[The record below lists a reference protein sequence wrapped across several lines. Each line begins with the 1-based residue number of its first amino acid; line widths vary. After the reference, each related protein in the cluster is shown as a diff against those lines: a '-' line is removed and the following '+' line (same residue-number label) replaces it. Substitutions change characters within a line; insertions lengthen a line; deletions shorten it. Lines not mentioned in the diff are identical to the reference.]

1 MGLVSELRRRNVFR
15 MAVLYVVAAWLIMQ
29 VAGVLM
35 DLGALPVAAGPWV
48 LVVLVIGLPM
58 ALGFSWLF
66 EITPEGLAL
75 EKDVP
80 EGASI
85 THITGRRMDFI
96 VIAVLSAGLI
106 LFAYDK
112 WWPRDPL
119 ELSIAVLPFDNMSGE
134 PEQEYFSD
142 GISEELL
149 NVLSRLPGLRVVAR
163 TSSFQ
168 FKGENRDVIEI
179 GQKLNTAFVLE
190 GSVRKADGQVRITA
204 QLIDASN
211 GFHLWSDTYD
221 RELENIFAVQDE
233 ISAAIVGALKE
244 QLGLQLSAAPRVV
257 AASSNEA
264 HEAYLRGRFL
274 VVQRT
279 RTGFEGAVREFEKA
293 IALDPDYAAAHAEL
307 AIAILLR
314 SGYGNMFTTEA
325 ISMATSHASRA
336 MVLDPGLA
344 EAHAATGFLALQQW
358 QSEEAL
364 THFEQAIRIN
374 PNYAIVYNWIS
385 ITLTQGH
392 GRYGEGVAALEKAV
406 QLDPLS
412 RAIHSTYV
420 GWLINLN
427 RLAEAEKE
435 LDKLA
440 SIHPANHAERRGR
453 LTSLGGKWANA
464 AFAILDALRLEPD
477 RVGYRGGLAM
487 SLATLDLSKEALA
500 IGRLPLPPHAMYWL
514 GEHED
519 AVLAARAALA
529 EYPISLRYRRNL
541 GLALAGAGDFAN
553 AGPILEEIW
562 QRSGKR
568 VTRSGLIRL
577 ECAAALVAM
586 RRDAGDEGGADELVA
601 AMRADIGRQKEA
613 GATLTD
619 MDDSVDY
626 SEGLADY
633 LAGERERGLALIA
646 RAAEDGFFI
655 PPHEAYL
662 QTLYDDPGFA
672 PIRAIQEA
680 RQVRERE
687 KFLTIV
693 CNDNPYASVWQPA
706 EGTCEQFAA
715 ASRN

>member
-1 MGLVSELRRRNVFR
+1 
-15 MAVLYVVAAWLIMQ
+15 
-29 VAGVLM
+29 
-35 DLGALPVAAGPWV
+35 
-48 LVVLVIGLPM
+48 
-58 ALGFSWLF
+58 
-66 EITPEGLAL
+66 
-75 EKDVP
+75 
-80 EGASI
+80 
-85 THITGRRMDFI
+85 
-96 VIAVLSAGLI
+96 
-106 LFAYDK
+106 
-112 WWPRDPL
+112 
-119 ELSIAVLPFDNMSGE
+119 
-134 PEQEYFSD
+134 
-142 GISEELL
+142 
-149 NVLSRLPGLRVVAR
+149 
-163 TSSFQ
+163 
-168 FKGENRDVIEI
+168 
-179 GQKLNTAFVLE
+179 
-190 GSVRKADGQVRITA
+190 
-204 QLIDASN
+204 
-211 GFHLWSDTYD
+211 
-221 RELENIFAVQDE
+221 
-233 ISAAIVGALKE
+233 
-244 QLGLQLSAAPRVV
+244 
-257 AASSNEA
+257 
-264 HEAYLRGRFL
+264 

-655 PPHEAYL
+655 LPHEAYL
-662 QTLYDDPGFA
+662 HTLYDDPGFA

>member
-15 MAVLYVVAAWLIMQ
+15 MAVLYVLAAWVVMQ

-568 VTRSGLIRL
+568 VTRRGLIRL

-655 PPHEAYL
+655 LPHEAYL
-662 QTLYDDPGFA
+662 HTLYDDPGFA

>member
-1 MGLVSELRRRNVFR
+1 
-15 MAVLYVVAAWLIMQ
+15 
-29 VAGVLM
+29 
-35 DLGALPVAAGPWV
+35 
-48 LVVLVIGLPM
+48 M

-112 WWPRDPL
+112 WWPRDPP

-325 ISMATSHASRA
+325 ISMAPSHASRA
-336 MVLDPGLA
+336 MVLAQALA